1 LNNYLDTKIGIIQLT
16 GDYWSSLVFAT
27 KLPDIFS
34 GSKKSVYIYVAIN
47 VLLLINIC
55 IKMSKKPDFRKIWII
70 LFFFTGILFLV
81 LGMAKIF
88 ADQLYLQGIAQ
99 LIFSVTL
106 LIAAVIILKGRLIIE
121 YSSGKMI
128 VLINSGFLFMIIG
141 GAGTN
146 SLTIFALGY
155 ILLIAGMIIP
165 ANSRL

>member
-1 LNNYLDTKIGIIQLT
+1 
-16 GDYWSSLVFAT
+16 
-27 KLPDIFS
+27 
-34 GSKKSVYIYVAIN
+34 
-47 VLLLINIC
+47 
-55 IKMSKKPDFRKIWII
+55 MSKKPDFRKIWII